1 MQQLS
6 VLDIERAE
14 SFGSAVPS
22 PLANLAAPRKGSTS
36 GSEQQP
42 QRAKRP
48 SVRYTHDDQFS
59 QRLELYRGR

>member
-6 VLDIERAE
+6 ALGIERAE
-14 SFGSAVPS
+14 SFGSVVPS
-22 PLANLAAPRKGSTS
+22 PLASTAPLGKLV
-36 GSEQQP
+36 SEGEQPQQP
-42 QRAKRP
+42 AKRP